1 MTLSEQKLINRVVN
15 ETNNNTIFVI
25 HNLKNLY
32 SKEQIENYIEN
43 TFKKNIFLNFKK
55 FSKQKYKN
63 KKTIE
68 FNYYFVESYL
78 TNEKLE
84 KTVVHLIMASNL
96 ENSQAYIYNKT
107 VVDYVRNEIFTY
119 NETKNF
125 NLIEEIKN
133 FVIRKGE
140 KYTEGINEKGFKVPF
155 TENDI
160 SIEKKNDIVFLK
172 IKNNTRLKKCLIN
185 ELGFSSFYGAL
196 YSPNYVCYLEDE
208 KENEKEKKFVIE
220 INLCGKE
227 KESFTLDN
235 PKREEI
241 NEEGHKTVI
250 SITGS
255 KKIREFKNFEKL
267 ECSTIDEGNFR
278 IDIILDMNKY
288 KFKPKAKVIK
298 KKKKGIV
305 KYIYSLLNDDNDK
318 NNFEMKPL
326 NFDKKV

>member
-1 MTLSEQKLINRVVN
+1 
-15 ETNNNTIFVI
+15 
-25 HNLKNLY
+25 
-32 SKEQIENYIEN
+32 
-43 TFKKNIFLNFKK
+43 
-55 FSKQKYKN
+55 
-63 KKTIE
+63 
-68 FNYYFVESYL
+68 
-78 TNEKLE
+78 
-84 KTVVHLIMASNL
+84 MASNL

-140 KYTEGINEKGFKVPF
+140 KYTEGINEKRFKVPF
-155 TENDI
+155 TEKDI
-160 SIEKKNDIVFLK
+160 SIEKENDIVFLK

-255 KKIREFKNFEKL
+255 KKSREYQ
-267 ECSTIDEGNFR
+267 I
-278 IDIILDMNKY
+278 
-288 KFKPKAKVIK
+288 
-298 KKKKGIV
+298 
-305 KYIYSLLNDDNDK
+305 
-318 NNFEMKPL
+318 
-326 NFDKKV
+326 